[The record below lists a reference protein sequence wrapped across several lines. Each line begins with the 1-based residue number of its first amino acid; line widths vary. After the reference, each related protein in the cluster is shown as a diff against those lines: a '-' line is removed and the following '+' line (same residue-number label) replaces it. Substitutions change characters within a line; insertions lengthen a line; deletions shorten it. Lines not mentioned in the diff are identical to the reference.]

1 MPIVEALF
9 MVCPAGF
16 EGGNA
21 LPTDAKIGFT
31 LTAAQLA
38 SQYGVIANDGYLGK
52 MIRLDFSPPLLPWR
66 LSTINLSYMIYV
78 DTSYLILRGAGSN
91 PNTGTKIVFVP
102 DADTRYDTIINDR
115 ILEYYR
121 DKHLLQWDLDNMKYS
136 WNYRDEIEQVQV
148 TGTAVG
154 GWLWPGRSVFRIG
167 SSKVAGKFARP
178 YDEAPRN
185 RKELFRG
192 SVNYHWRSDWKK
204 LKGWMVSQER
214 LKAGT
219 IGGSGLFVNVTE
231 TKWVTTADEESNDI
245 WIASPVKKN
254 DFLHWGVE
262 TPEWFVNSYMFQDW
276 RIRTGVETDGEG
288 RLWHLDAPLRFDVH
302 KSSIGDGSEP
312 LEDEEIY
319 AKAMPIAH
327 VVHHVGIE
335 DIYITQPIEG
345 LNPEDA
351 QRKYGNM
358 APEQAMH
365 GIVFRFARDSWVQRI
380 QTFMTGSHPIA
391 TEGAKNIQIQDNYFD
406 GSWNKGKG
414 GNGYLRGSRVWD
426 SLYYNNTLRNLR
438 HITMQWSS
446 MGNVV
451 ILNNMTLSS
460 KIWQLGIDG
469 SNRITGTRYVHLG
482 TADGLL
488 KDWVFQEQ
496 TDWSL
501 GPNTGG
507 NSFINDPHT
516 SIFLKDVSA
525 AKGTIVDFSSIK
537 GNDFCRGDT
546 KPSVIGY
553 YMGSSAGR
561 TACQPFPPSAIDST
575 RFNHIVYAYAILGAD
590 GTVTIPADQVQVLQ
604 GVAGLKAN
612 DADLK
617 VSIAIGGW
625 GLGADPTNL
634 RTVATNATFRKR
646 IGTTVAALLRTY
658 GIDGLNIEWW
668 STVSASQFNTL
679 IKDILLGFTSGQTLS
694 ISTSHA
700 FWSSAGI
707 NVVAA
712 EIGQNVDYA
721 SVISH
726 DTPGNV
732 LQEINEE
739 SNFHDVVDRAH
750 KNGFPRGK
758 LSMGIPFYARAR
770 TLSDASCTA
779 DGCDLV
785 AGLGTTSE
793 CISAGALGQG
803 TYPYFSV
810 DQFQTGSS
818 DMDLEAAMGDQPFI
832 FDDGRYVT
840 SLGDILI
847 YDTPTTLI
855 RKARSATLL
864 CMHGLSA
871 FSIDQDTRDFDLTN
885 ALWSADGLVPTAEE
899 IVATLVGEP
908 LTPGGYVSEIF
919 WEDMSLQLIEHYP
932 NLPLVTL
939 YHVFL
944 LIAVRALDAVANSLR
959 EFLYFS
965 DFNEDSFK
973 LYKKWETKAMNWALA
988 NATAAGNDYW
998 QCSANGNSYLH
1009 DTCPG
1014 PFNKGG
1020 VPQGH
1025 GDDVFWRLIDNDGF
1039 TSYMANEVGVDTS
1052 VLTTQDIYVGRNSQY
1067 CGIFGRREQTLNT
1080 VPRLPAEDDGTG
1092 RIRQGAPLH
1101 ATRRH
1106 RRAASRRHHN
1116 EGLPDY
1122 DPADNK
1128 QGFSP
1133 YDPDKGCRTKWHDIL
1148 LINEDFFPNVRL
1160 SIEAYLEQYE
1170 SFKKTVIKA
1179 SAANTNDP
1187 NEMMNLSNM
1196 IYTALTVLV
1205 SGNDTLGS
1213 AMDYIEQ
1220 VRLDKQLQ
1228 ENYDALEEQARK
1240 AAIQFIIDI
1249 ILTLLSFVPF
1259 AGEAAI
1265 AANAARAAASI
1276 FKAARVTRFVGRGLD
1291 KVADFVGDVKKIRS
1305 ADEVLSDTARTG
1317 RGKIGKSLDKAQESS
1332 FQCEGSDY
1340 LGLFLDFSDLASTF
1354 VPTSVVRRET
1364 PPILSTSHGPNLDLL
1379 TSVDPISFGDLTRNN
1394 TSSNMHQ
1401 LESRAAK
1408 IINDKAAYD
1417 SEARCIFLEGALKT
1431 DTLKDKPVY
1440 PRHCHEALADGS
1452 TTDPYSFQY
1461 FDYKKDGTKHYAM
1474 SDIKTIT
1481 FSECRPQKAGSRDYV
1496 TVDPKFKKD
1505 APTRPANLPKD
1516 PGDCQ
1521 CDHLVEA
1528 QELRNGLI
1536 LLEDGIRGPQPQA
1549 LQDTAKKYQQLC
1561 KDPAYPKLLQDLVD
1575 KLNGPKN
1582 SSKGNYFNGVWD
1594 GDIKQD
1600 GGTGKAMKEAYD
1612 GADTPNTD
1620 LKYLRLRSDII
1631 RKHIEDNSGRRTE
1644 VAKSFAD
1651 PLTTYRDKLP
1661 AALKTEFD
1669 KQKFSLRLE
1678 TNVKFAQDRYINQ
1691 IDNIKGAKSTVASNK
1706 SSGKAAPVNGN
1717 KRAGS
1722 PLQSCKSKVANT
1734 GVGKLNTPAL
1744 SVWK

>member
-1 MPIVEALF
+1 MALCSQLLA
-9 MVCPAGF
+9 VLCLLLVSIQLQAALVDLTHANRRGPVYGLPDWSKAGF

-21 LPTDAKIGFT
+21 LPTDAKVGFT

-38 SQYGVIANDGYLGK
+38 SQYGVHANDGQDDTAGLQSAITAMASQSVGDGMY
-52 MIRLDFSPPLLPWR
+52 RLIQLPAG
-66 LSTINLSYMIYV
+66 TINLSYMIYV
-78 DTSYLILRGAGSN
+78 DTSYLIIRGAGSN
-91 PNTGTKIVFVP
+91 PSTGTQIVFVP

-115 ILEYYR
+115 
-121 DKHLLQWDLDNMKYS
+121 WDLDNMKYS
-136 WNYRDEIEQVQV
+136 WNYRDEEEQVQV

-167 SSKVAGKFARP
+167 SSKVSGKFARP
-178 YDEAPRN
+178 HDEAPRN
-185 RKELFRG
+185 RKELFKG

-204 LKGWMVSQER
+204 LKGWMVSQEH

-219 IGGSGLFVNVTE
+219 IGGSGIFVNITE
-231 TKWVTTADEESNDI
+231 TKWVTTADQESDDI

-276 RIRTGVETDGEG
+276 RIRTGVEADGEG
-288 RLWHLDAPLRFDVH
+288 LLWHLDAPLRFDVH

-335 DIYITQPIEG
+335 DIYITQPISG
-345 LNPEDA
+345 LNPVDA
-351 QRKYGNM
+351 QRNYGNM

-406 GSWNKGKG
+406 GAWNKGKG

-438 HITMQWSS
+438 HITMQWSA

-451 ILNNMTLSS
+451 ILNNMTNDMNLHGGYEQQNLFELNFASVPFSHRSGSCPSCGGESGDQEPGTWFPIWWAAGEKASKWSGASGPQNVFYRNYMIKQITDGADYSDYTPYFARDGSRSS
-460 KIWQLGIDG
+460 KVWQLGLDG
-469 SNRITGTRYVHLG
+469 SNSFTGTRYVHLG
-482 TADGLL
+482 TANGIL

-516 SIFLKDVSA
+516 SLFLKDVSA

-537 GNDFCRGDT
+537 GNDFCRGDV

-553 YMGSSAGR
+553 YMGSAAGR
-561 TACQPFPPSAIDST
+561 TTCQPFPPSAIDST
-575 RFNHIVYAYAILGAD
+575 RFNHIVFAYATLGAD

-604 GVAGLKAN
+604 GIAALKAD
-612 DADLK
+612 DANLK

-625 GLGADPTNL
+625 GLGADSANL
-634 RTVATNATFRKR
+634 KTVATNGTFRKR
-646 IGTTVAALLRTY
+646 VGTTVAALLRTY

-668 STVSASQFNTL
+668 STISASQFNTL

-700 FWSSAGI
+700 FWSTSGI

-712 EIGQNVDYA
+712 EIGQNVDFA

-726 DTPGNV
+726 DIPGNV
-732 LQEINEE
+732 LQGINEE
-739 SNFHDVVDRAH
+739 SSFQDAVDRAH

-770 TLSDASCTA
+770 KLSDTTCTSDSC
-779 DGCDLV
+779 GLV
-785 AGLGTTSE
+785 AGLGSTSE
-793 CISAGALGQG
+793 CITSGALGQG

-818 DMDLEAAMGDQPFI
+818 DMDLEAVQGEQPFT
-832 FDDGRYVT
+832 FDEGRYVT
-840 SLGDILI
+840 SFGDILI
-847 YDTPTTLI
+847 YDTPKTLI

-908 LTPGGYVSEIF
+908 LTPEGYVSEIF

-988 NATAAGNDYW
+988 NATAAGNDFW
-998 QCSANGNSYLH
+998 QCSADGSSYLH

-1025 GDDVFWRLIDNDGF
+1025 DDDVFWRLIDSNGF
-1039 TSYMANEVGVDTS
+1039 TSYMSGEVGVDTS
-1052 VLTTQDIYVGRNSQY
+1052 VLTVQDIYVGRNSQY
-1067 CGIFGRREQTLNT
+1067 CGIFGRREQLRDI

-1092 RIRQGAPLH
+1092 RVRKGTPLY

-1116 EGLPDY
+1116 DGLPDY
-1122 DPADNK
+1122 DPADNEE
-1128 QGFSP
+1128 GFSP
-1133 YDPDKGCRTKWHDIL
+1133 YDPDEGCRTKWHDLL

-1160 SIEAYLEQYE
+1160 AIEAYLEQYE
-1170 SFKKTVIKA
+1170 SFKQTAIKA
-1179 SAANTNDP
+1179 STVNTNDAS
-1187 NEMMNLSNM
+1187 EMMNLSNM
-1196 IYTALTVLV
+1196 VYTALTILV

-1249 ILTLLSFVPF
+1249 VLTLLSFVPF

-1265 AANAARAAASI
+1265 AANAARAAATI
-1276 FKAARVTRFVGRGLD
+1276 FKAARITRFVGRGLD

-1317 RGKIGKSLDKAQESS
+1317 RGKIGKSLDKAQENS
-1332 FQCEGSDY
+1332 FQCDGSDY
-1340 LGLFLDFSDLASTF
+1340 VGLFLDFADLASTF
-1354 VPTSVVRRET
+1354 VPTSVVRRER
-1364 PPILSTSHGPNLDLL
+1364 PVPSTFYASSLDFA
-1379 TSVDPISFGDLTRNN
+1379 THVDPNPFETLTNRDISSET
-1394 TSSNMHQ
+1394 HQ
-1401 LESRAAK
+1401 LEPRIAK
-1408 IINDKAAYD
+1408 IISDKSPYD
-1417 SEARCIFLEGALKT
+1417 SEARCIFLEGVLSP
-1431 DTLKDKPVY
+1431 DNLKDDSVY
-1440 PRHCHEALADGS
+1440 KKNCYEAMADGS
-1452 TTDPYSFQY
+1452 TTDHYSFQY
-1461 FDYKKDGTKHYAM
+1461 FDYDVIKPDPNNPKKKERHATSDLKTTTYNDCRPKKDTSQDYTK
-1474 SDIKTIT
+1474 
-1481 FSECRPQKAGSRDYV
+1481 
-1496 TVDPKFKKD
+1496 VDDKFKKGKS
-1505 APTRPANLPKD
+1505 TRPNTLP
-1516 PGDCQ
+1516 
-1521 CDHLVEA
+1521 A
-1528 QELRNGLI
+1528 
-1536 LLEDGIRGPQPQA
+1536 
-1549 LQDTAKKYQQLC
+1549 
-1561 KDPAYPKLLQDLVD
+1561 DPADC
-1575 KLNGPKN
+1575 
-1582 SSKGNYFNGVWD
+1582 
-1594 GDIKQD
+1594 
-1600 GGTGKAMKEAYD
+1600 
-1612 GADTPNTD
+1612 
-1620 LKYLRLRSDII
+1620 
-1631 RKHIEDNSGRRTE
+1631 E
-1644 VAKSFAD
+1644 VNFTQFIHS
-1651 PLTTYRDKLP
+1651 
-1661 AALKTEFD
+1661 
-1669 KQKFSLRLE
+1669 
-1678 TNVKFAQDRYINQ
+1678 
-1691 IDNIKGAKSTVASNK
+1691 ID
-1706 SSGKAAPVNGN
+1706 
-1717 KRAGS
+1717 
-1722 PLQSCKSKVANT
+1722 
-1734 GVGKLNTPAL
+1734 
-1744 SVWK
+1744 